1 MDCWFQCCKNTTCFT
16 WLSDNSGGIDMK
28 IAGSVLEEKSSF
40 KMLGFSFSF
49 KLCLLLSKKIGA
61 LIRSMKVLSSE
72 AALYLYK
79 SIYLPI
85 YFSFLS
91 SFLIPFLLRHV
102 LQWLLCLT
110 WSKSQFK
117 KNKWFFTTHQ
127 YWSKIRWKT
136 GIFWLTRKPKWKEHK
151 THANRNIKNTCLYCT
166 NTTFDL
172 KRK

>member
-1 MDCWFQCCKNTTCFT
+1 MSIVLQENWSLNSLYESSLFWGCS
-16 WLSDNSGGIDMK
+16 LS
-28 IAGSVLEEKSSF
+28 LW
-40 KMLGFSFSF
+40 
-49 KLCLLLSKKIGA
+49 
-61 LIRSMKVLSSE
+61 
-72 AALYLYK
+72 
-79 SIYLPI
+79 IYILAYI
-85 YFSFLS
+85 LFIFI
-91 SFLIPFLLRHV
+91 FFFIPFLLRHV

-151 THANRNIKNTCLYCT
+151 THANRNIKNTCLDCT

-172 KRK
+172 KRKFSSTELQYIGQWYQITQMSSSPL

>member
-1 MDCWFQCCKNTTCFT
+1 
-16 WLSDNSGGIDMK
+16 MK
-28 IAGSVLEEKSSF
+28 IDGSVLEEKSSF
-40 KMLGFSFSF
+40 KMLGFYFSF
-49 KLCLLLSKKIGA
+49 KLCLLFSKKIGA

-72 AALYLYK
+72 AALYLYE

-91 SFLIPFLLRHV
+91 SFLFLSCYAMSCSGCSVLRGV
-102 LQWLLCLT
+102 NPSL
-110 WSKSQFK
+110 K
-117 KNKWFFTTHQ
+117 KTNGFSLHTK

-151 THANRNIKNTCLYCT
+151 THANRNIKNTCLDCT

-172 KRK
+172 KRKFNSTELQYIGQWYQITKMSSSPL